1 MRFTVE
7 RVVNLA
13 ENLREHVGHVHA
25 ISKPNAVSKATRR
38 GLITADQMYVV
49 HEGHAPT
56 EIVSEAVA

>member
-7 RVVNLA
+7 RVVSLA

-25 ISKPNAVSKATRR
+25 ISKPNAVSKATRH
-38 GLITADQMYVV
+38 GMITQDQVYVV

-56 EIVSEAVA
+56 EVVSEVVA

>member
-7 RVVNLA
+7 RVVSLA

-25 ISKPNAVSKATRR
+25 VSKATRH
-38 GLITADQMYVV
+38 GMITQDQVYVV

-56 EIVSEAVA
+56 EVVSEVVA